1 MRILSVDQSTTQT
14 GYAVFDGGDLR
25 SYGVLKSTGK
35 DSTARM
41 ADMCHK
47 IQLLIKK
54 HKPSMMVIEKVSL
67 HSSVTV
73 LVSLANLQGA
83 IFQMCYEKDLG
94 YVLYAPSTW
103 RRIIGIIGGRLKRD
117 QYKKKA
123 IAFVENSYGITVNDD
138 CAEAICMGLAYLI
151 DTGVVAPMEE
161 SNE

>member
-1 MRILSVDQSTTQT
+1 
-14 GYAVFDGGDLR
+14 
-25 SYGVLKSTGK
+25 
-35 DSTARM
+35 
-41 ADMCHK
+41 
-47 IQLLIKK
+47 
-54 HKPSMMVIEKVSL
+54 MMVIEKVSL